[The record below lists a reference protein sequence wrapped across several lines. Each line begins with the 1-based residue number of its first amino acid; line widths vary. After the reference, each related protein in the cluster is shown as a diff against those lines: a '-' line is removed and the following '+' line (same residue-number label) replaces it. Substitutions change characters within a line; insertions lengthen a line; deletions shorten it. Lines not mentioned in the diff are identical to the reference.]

1 MLIAWSTDKPG
12 SWPNVCGYCW
22 CVLTDGMLLPVPVH
36 AGWGLQRRFTAERE
50 QLQQQY
56 QDDLQQAADTGRWK
70 QDQVGCFSCVLI
82 VFWLVQI
89 QKKEERRKVF
99 FFFNLFLFCLVSI
112 GQADQSSIHC
122 KKLTNGVYFLAVT
135 VKSFKLSMMV
145 TPRAFLCIAAS
156 YGLSFAWVQ
165 CWVPASH
172 FVTYSVTR
180 SCA

>member
-1 MLIAWSTDKPG
+1 MCTNRWHVASCPCACWVGSSATIHGRAGTAAAAVPGWSAASRWHWTMETRPG
-12 SWPNVCGYCW
+12 G
-22 CVLTDGMLLPVPVH
+22 LLFLC
-36 AGWGLQRRFTAERE
+36 ANWFLACTN
-50 QLQQQY
+50 
-56 QDDLQQAADTGRWK
+56 T
-70 QDQVGCFSCVLI
+70 
-82 VFWLVQI
+82 
-89 QKKEERRKVF
+89 KKEERRKVFF